1 LKFTIYITLFFASLS
16 SFAQQALVTGKVYGE
31 NNEAIPYAKIFH
43 IDGTQKK
50 AALSDSEGKYRL
62 QVPAEKEITIYFE
75 SYFFKSKTFTLTL
88 NANETKEL
96 NVQLISL
103 AVEKIEKRDEINILE
118 LPVLNAKIPS
128 PTGNFEDLLKTQAG
142 VSSSSELSS
151 GYSVRGG
158 NFDEN
163 LVYVNDI
170 EVYRPFL
177 ARAGQQEGLSFIN
190 SDLVEQVKFSAGG
203 FDAKYG
209 DKLSSVL
216 DITYK
221 RPHEFGGSFS
231 GSFLGGTAHI
241 EGISKNS
248 RFTYLTG
255 MRYRNNAYLLN
266 GLGTKGE
273 YRPIFIDVQSYFTYN
288 VTDTWEISFLGS
300 FAKNSF
306 TMVPET
312 RETNF
317 GPINQTLKL
326 RVFFDGQEI
335 SEYETYFGAITST
348 HRPYKNTEI
357 KFINSI
363 FRTFEEERFD
373 IQGQYFLDAVE
384 NDPSSEDYGESAFN
398 LGVGTFLNHARNRLD
413 ALVYNSSVK
422 ARHKPNP
429 TTEWLY
435 GVSGQ
440 YESINDKLREWE
452 MLDSSGYLLPRLPDS
467 VGYVNAAAQP
477 YQTIEL
483 NRVFASTNSVQSS
496 RISGYVQYNKRV
508 LNEKLITFKDSTF
521 ESIRRIEYSLGLRS
535 NYWTFNNQN
544 VVSPRASIT
553 VKPRWYYL
561 KDSTITRK
569 DFNYRFSTGFYY
581 QPPFYREFRGFNGDL
596 NPEIRA
602 QKSIHFVLGA
612 DYIFEMWGRPFKY
625 TAEVYYKHLL
635 DIIPF
640 EIDNVR
646 IRYYATNNA
655 KGYAAG
661 VDQKIFGEFIEGID
675 SWFTLSFMKT
685 EEDILDDF
693 YREYYNAEG
702 EQIYPGFT
710 NNFKNVVADSTTIFP
725 GYIPRPTDQRINFGI
740 FFQDHMPKHWNT
752 EKVNWE
758 TFKVYLA
765 LQFGTPLPFG
775 PPTQQRYQD
784 VFRTPSYRRVD
795 IGFSKELLV
804 NRERLSEQSFW
815 HNVKGMSVTLEVF
828 NLLDVNNTS
837 NYTWIKDASNLYY
850 AVPNHLTARRLN
862 LKLMVNF

>member
-1 LKFTIYITLFFASLS
+1 LKFTIYITLFFTSLS

-31 NNEAIPYAKIFH
+31 NNEAIPYAKIFYLE
-43 IDGTQKK
+43 GTQKK

-62 QVPAEKEITIYFE
+62 QVPAEKEIEIYFE
-75 SYFFKSKTFTLTL
+75 SYFFKSKSIMLTL

-103 AVEKIEKRDEINILE
+103 AVEKTEKRDEINILE
-118 LPVLNAKIPS
+118 LPILNAKIPS

-190 SDLVEQVKFSAGG
+190 PDLVEQVKFSAGG

-348 HRPYKNTEI
+348 HRPNKNTEI

-422 ARHKPNP
+422 ARHKPN
-429 TTEWLY
+429 TTSEWLY

-467 VGYVNAAAQP
+467 VGYVNTAAQP

-544 VVSPRASIT
+544 VVSPRASVT

-561 KDSTITRK
+561 KDSVITRK

-612 DYIFEMWGRPFKY
+612 DYVFEMWGRPFKY

-693 YREYYNAEG
+693 YREYYNANG

-710 NNFKNVVADSTTIFP
+710 NNFKNVVADSATIFP

-784 VFRTPSYRRVD
+784 VFRTPFYRRVD

-804 NRERLSEQSFW
+804 NRDRLSEQSFW
-815 HNVKGMSVTLEVF
+815 HNVKGMSITLEVF
-828 NLLDVNNTS
+828 NLLDANNTS